1 MRFVTSTPVL
11 LAVMFLLFMA
21 AGASAQQAKH
31 GKHEKQG
38 KEKSVWNYDGGVFL
52 ETDGSLPNG
61 VCFRVHGRMISGDFF
76 DGLKRIDTDKDT
88 IFLRGA
94 ETVTKFPD
102 SVTVAFAIRDLLCP
116 PEVQQA
122 GARPYLTQKMIDD
135 LRLSIYWKHGVELQP
150 ENRKRSEEHTSELQS
165 PMYLVCRLLLEK
177 KKKYKR
183 KHKYTQ

>member
-1 MRFVTSTPVL
+1 MRFVTSKPVL

-31 GKHEKQG
+31 GKPEKQG
-38 KEKSVWNYDGGVFL
+38 KEKSVWNYDGGDFL
-52 ETDGSLPNG
+52 
-61 VCFRVHGRMISGDFF
+61 

-150 ENRKRSEEHTSELQS
+150 VKDVKEIGSRVDRIPPYATSLAA
-165 PMYLVCRLLLEK
+165 
-177 KKKYKR
+177 
-183 KHKYTQ
+183 